1 MSSEEL
7 KVLHDLLSRLVDES
21 IRSEEIT
28 ALERLLEHNQ
38 EAQKVYLH
46 YLALHHDL
54 QNENRVKPPL
64 NKKKPVIV
72 NRLAWIAAMI
82 ILCGTVLVYF
92 LNNFGSNEKDSG
104 NDFLAKVIAFDG
116 LIEWKDSISGNDKK
130 FIVGEKLSSGTLE
143 GLSANSWAEIK
154 FKDDTKVI
162 ISGVSELI
170 VSDNDG
176 AKMLNL
182 LKGDLSV
189 NAMPQPKDKPMK
201 VISPGARAEVLG
213 TQFNVV
219 ANSDST
225 KYIVNEGLVRVR
237 RTHDGSVQEVP
248 ANHYVVAKLGQDE
261 EFKSKLRIDSQKKWS
276 SEFPRDARRGSLI
289 QSNKITSLNPAI
301 KILSDFS
308 PAAQRLLAPYSLRT
322 KPCLWLEKGRKP
334 ELHFSVNIGVSATA
348 DSPIILD
355 DGAVFKISGSIDR
368 SMFGVDD
375 SNYFLMGLTS
385 NLANGG
391 FAGKFVT
398 KETVKFDPN
407 QNENTFEVEI
417 PIEDFWKVQKN
428 KESDKLIQLSPTGLE
443 VFDVWFLTYQNI
455 GLEIFNVE
463 IIVK

>member
-7 KVLHDLLSRLVDES
+7 KVLHGLLSRLVDES
-21 IRSEEIT
+21 ISPEEI
-28 ALERLLEHNQ
+28 ANLEKLLEHNQ

-54 QNENRVKPPL
+54 QNGNRVEL
-64 NKKKPVIV
+64 SFNQKKSE
-72 NRLAWIAAMI
+72 NLSRLGWVAAMI
-82 ILCGTVLVYF
+82 ILCGTVF
-92 LNNFGSNEKDSG
+92 LYLSNNSDSNEKD
-104 NDFLAKVIAFDG
+104 NAFLAEVIAYDG
-116 LIEWKDSISGNDKK
+116 LIEWSDSKSGNDKK
-130 FIVGEKLSSGTLE
+130 FKVGEKLNSGRLE
-143 GLSANSWAEIK
+143 GLSANSWVEIK

-162 ISGVSELI
+162 VSGVSELI
-170 VSDNDG
+170 LSDNDG

-182 LKGDLSV
+182 LRGDLSV
-189 NAMPQPKDKPMK
+189 DATPQPKDKPMK

-219 ANSDST
+219 ASVDST
-225 KYIVNEGLVRVR
+225 RYVVNEGLVRVR

-248 ANHYVVAKLGQDE
+248 ANHYVIAKLNNSD
-261 EFKSKLRIDSQKKWS
+261 EFKSKPRIDSQKEWS
-276 SEFPRDARRGSLI
+276 SEFPRDVRRGRLI
-289 QSNKITSLNPAI
+289 KSNKITSLNPAI

-308 PAAQRLLAPYSLRT
+308 PAAQRFLAPYSLRT

-348 DSPIILD
+348 DSPVILD
-355 DGAVFKISGSIDR
+355 DGAVFQIRGSIDR

-407 QNENTFEVEI
+407 HNENIFEVEI
-417 PIEDFWKVQKN
+417 PIEDFWKIQKGN
-428 KESDKLIQLSPTGLE
+428 QSDKLIQTSSAGLE
-443 VFDVWFLTYQNI
+443 LFDIWFLTYQNI
-455 GLEIFNVE
+455 GLEIFNVD
-463 IIVK
+463 IIIK

>member
-7 KVLHDLLSRLVDES
+7 KVLHGLLSRLVDES
-21 IRSEEIT
+21 LSPEEI
-28 ALERLLEHNQ
+28 ANLEKLLEHNQ

-54 QNENRVKPPL
+54 QNGNRVEL
-64 NKKKPVIV
+64 SFNQKKSE
-72 NRLAWIAAMI
+72 NLSRLGWVAAMI
-82 ILCGTVLVYF
+82 ILCGTVF
-92 LNNFGSNEKDSG
+92 LYLSNNSDSNEKD
-104 NDFLAKVIAFDG
+104 NAFLAEVIAYDG
-116 LIEWKDSISGNDKK
+116 LIEWSDSKSGNDKEFK
-130 FIVGEKLSSGTLE
+130 VGEKLTSGRLE
-143 GLSANSWAEIK
+143 GLSANSWVEIK

-162 ISGVSELI
+162 VSGVSELI
-170 VSDNDG
+170 LSDNDG

-182 LKGDLSV
+182 LRGDLSV
-189 NAMPQPKDKPMK
+189 DATPQPKDKPMK

-219 ANSDST
+219 ASVDST
-225 KYIVNEGLVRVR
+225 RYVVNEGLVRVR

-248 ANHYVVAKLGQDE
+248 ANHYVIAKLNNSD
-261 EFKSKLRIDSQKKWS
+261 EFKSKPRIDSQKEWS
-276 SEFPRDARRGSLI
+276 SEFPRDVRRGRLI
-289 QSNKITSLNPAI
+289 KSNKITSLNPAI

-308 PAAQRLLAPYSLRT
+308 PAAQRFLAPYSLRT

-348 DSPIILD
+348 DSPVILD
-355 DGAVFKISGSIDR
+355 DGTVFQIRGSIDR

-407 QNENTFEVEI
+407 HNENIFEVEI
-417 PIEDFWKVQKN
+417 PIE
-428 KESDKLIQLSPTGLE
+428 T
-443 VFDVWFLTYQNI
+443 
-455 GLEIFNVE
+455 
-463 IIVK
+463 

>member
-1 MSSEEL
+1 MSSEQL

-21 IRSEEIT
+21 ISPEEIT
-28 ALERLLEHNQ
+28 NLERLLEHNQ

-54 QNENRVKPPL
+54 QNENRL
-64 NKKKPVIV
+64 ELSFNEKKRENVS
-72 NRLAWIAAMI
+72 RLAWVAAMI
-82 ILCGTVLVYF
+82 ILCATVFFYVS
-92 LNNFGSNEKDSG
+92 NNFDSNEKDNG
-104 NDFLAKVIAFDG
+104 NLFLAEVIAYDG
-116 LIEWKDSISGNDKK
+116 LIEWKDSKTGNDKK
-130 FIVGEKLSSGTLE
+130 FKVGEKLTSGRLE

-162 ISGVSELI
+162 VSGVSELI
-170 VSDNDG
+170 LSDNDG

-182 LKGDLSV
+182 IRGDLSV
-189 NAMPQPKDKPMK
+189 DANPQPKDKPMK

-219 ANSDST
+219 ASADST
-225 KYIVNEGLVRVR
+225 RYVVNEGLVRVR

-248 ANHYVVAKLGQDE
+248 ANHYVIAKLNNSE
-261 EFKSKLRIDSQKKWS
+261 EFKSKPRIDSQKEWS
-276 SEFPRDARRGSLI
+276 SEFPRDVRRGRLI

-308 PAAQRLLAPYSLRT
+308 PAAQRFLAPYSLRT

-355 DGAVFKISGSIDR
+355 DGAVFKIRGSIDR

-407 QNENTFEVEI
+407 HNENTFEVKI
-417 PIEDFWKVQKN
+417 PIEDFWKIQKGN
-428 KESDKLIQLSPTGLE
+428 QSDKLIQTSSAGLE
-443 VFDVWFLTYQNI
+443 LFDIWFLTYQNI
-455 GLEIFNVE
+455 GLEIFNVD
-463 IIVK
+463 IIIK